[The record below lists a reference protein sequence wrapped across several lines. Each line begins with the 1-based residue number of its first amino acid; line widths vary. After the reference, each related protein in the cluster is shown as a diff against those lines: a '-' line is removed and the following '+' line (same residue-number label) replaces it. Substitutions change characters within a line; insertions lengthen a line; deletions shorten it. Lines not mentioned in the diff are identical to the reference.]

1 MNINAKYFGTVSY
14 DKEDLIFL
22 PDGLFGFES
31 CKNFLPIPLHKS
43 DDSFISLQSTDD
55 ETLSFILMNPFTFFP
70 DYSPVLS
77 EKDKKDL
84 KIESEEEVSYYV
96 ICVLNDS
103 LNSST
108 VNLKAP
114 LAVNTKSRVGKQI
127 ILDSPSYGF
136 KHAIPYDSKRKE

>member
-1 MNINAKYFGTVSY
+1 M
-14 DKEDLIFL
+14 IFL

-84 KIESEEEVSYYV
+84 KIESEEEVSYY
-96 ICVLNDS
+96 
-103 LNSST
+103 
-108 VNLKAP
+108 AP

-136 KHAIPYDSKRKE
+136 KHAVPYDSKRKE

>member
-55 ETLSFILMNPFTFFP
+55 ETLSFILMNPLLFSRTTALYYP
-70 DYSPVLS
+70 
-77 EKDKKDL
+77 KKTK
-84 KIESEEEVSYYV
+84 KI
-96 ICVLNDS
+96 
-103 LNSST
+103 
-108 VNLKAP
+108 
-114 LAVNTKSRVGKQI
+114 
-127 ILDSPSYGF
+127 
-136 KHAIPYDSKRKE
+136 